1 MAFASILFE
10 RAEGNAVARVA
21 PAFFAD
27 LNLDQIVDAV
37 TAGREAYNLKEF
49 FYTPLANVDAISYRQ
64 EIFRDLEDQALRECI
79 KSFAQKIRSM
89 REHLAH
95 LAKLHYLNQ
104 RNAWLLDAIE
114 FYCDAVARFNAD
126 LSAAQLRSRG
136 LSAFREYLS
145 GYSASSCFIGRVNT
159 LNEIKAG
166 LSKIEYCVLIDGD
179 KVSVRNYQGES
190 DYSKDIEETFEK
202 FKQGAAKDYRVKFRV
217 SSGINHIEAQIL
229 DFVARLNPE
238 IFSRLA
244 DYCAQNADFIDE
256 KIATFDREIQFYVA
270 YLEHIAPLKQAG
282 LRFCYPDVTG
292 DTKEVYDYDGFDL
305 ALAKKLIDEKAS
317 IVCNDFYLTGQERI
331 IVVTGPN
338 QGGKTTFARSFG
350 QSHYLAGIGCPV
362 PGRAARL
369 FHFDR
374 IFTHFEREEKVE
386 NLRGKLQDDL
396 IRIHAILEQVTPR
409 SIVVMN
415 EIFTSTTLQDEA
427 FLSGKVMDKL
437 IERDLLCVWVT
448 FIDELSRIDAKT
460 VSMVSMVVP
469 ENPALRTFK
478 IVRRAADGLAYA
490 MALTE
495 KHRLTYDRIKER
507 LGS

>member
-10 RAEGNAVARVA
+10 RAEGNGVARGA
-21 PAFFAD
+21 PGFFGD

-37 TAGREAYNLKEF
+37 TADRKEYDLKEF
-49 FYTPLANVDAISYRQ
+49 FYTPLATVDAIRYRH
-64 EIFRDLEDQALRECI
+64 EVFRDLEDEALLERI
-79 KSFAQKIRSM
+79 KSFTQKMRSM
-89 REHLAH
+89 REQLAH
-95 LAKLHYLNQ
+95 LGKLHYTNQ
-104 RNAWLLDAIE
+104 RNAWFVHAIE
-114 FYCDAVARFNAD
+114 FYCDAIARLNAD
-126 LSAAQLRSRG
+126 LSVAPLQSRG
-136 LSAFREYLS
+136 LRAYRQYLS
-145 GYSASSCFIGRVNT
+145 DYSASPHFISLVDA
-159 LNEIKAG
+159 LNGIKTG
-166 LSKIEYCVLIDGD
+166 LSNIEYCVLINGD
-179 KVSVRNYQGES
+179 RVSVRNYQAES

-202 FKQGAAKDYRVKFRV
+202 FKQGAAKDYRVKYRI
-217 SSGINHIEAQIL
+217 SSDINHIEAQIL
-229 DFVARLNPE
+229 DFVALLNPE
-238 IFSRLA
+238 VFSRLTG
-244 DYCAQNADFIDE
+244 YCAQHIDFIDE
-256 KIATFDREIQFYVA
+256 KIATFDREIQFYLA
-270 YLEHIAPLKQAG
+270 YLEHIAPLKRAG
-282 LRFCYPDVTG
+282 LRFCYPDVTA

-305 ALAKKLIDEKAS
+305 ALAKKLVDDKAS
-317 IVCNDFYLTGQERI
+317 IVCNDFYLTGKERI

-350 QSHYLAGIGCPV
+350 QLHYLAGIGCPV

-448 FIDELSRIDAKT
+448 FIDELSRIDVKT
-460 VSMVSMVVP
+460 VSMVSTVVP
-469 ENPALRTFK
+469 ENPAMRTFK
-478 IVRRAADGLAYA
+478 IVRRVADGLAYA
-490 MALTE
+490 MALAE
-495 KHRLTYDRIKER
+495 KHRLTYGRIKER